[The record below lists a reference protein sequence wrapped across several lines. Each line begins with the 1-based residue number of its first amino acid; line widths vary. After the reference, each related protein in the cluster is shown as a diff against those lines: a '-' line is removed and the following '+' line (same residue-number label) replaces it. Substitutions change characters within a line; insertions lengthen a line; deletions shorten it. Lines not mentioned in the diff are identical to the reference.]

1 MTDSLYKFVITFYL
15 YNNLSEFIDFC
26 QKFTIIE
33 ILAVM
38 SYYKNIIDFYFA
50 KDQKKPLFTL

>member
-1 MTDSLYKFVITFYL
+1 MTGSLYKSVIALYL
-15 YNNLSEFIDFC
+15 YDNLSEFIDFC
-26 QKFTIIE
+26 QKFTIVE